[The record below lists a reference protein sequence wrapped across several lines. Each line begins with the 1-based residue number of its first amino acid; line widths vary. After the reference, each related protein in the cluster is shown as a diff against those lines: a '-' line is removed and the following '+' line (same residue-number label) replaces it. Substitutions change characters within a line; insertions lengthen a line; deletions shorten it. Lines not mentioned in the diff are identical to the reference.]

1 MQLSAEEE
9 LIGDRDLMKDTEL
22 RGLILQYFY
31 DRRRKDRLPAPK
43 PADLDVDVDDQDI
56 LQVCDQLGEHNL
68 LKWTASKSTDY
79 DSLGEISFGFGKINA
94 FGIDVVEGEATP
106 DIKVTFVQHNNN
118 TVTIT
123 GSQGVNNIIG
133 SNNTLTISELVK
145 AVESA
150 DATPQ
155 EKEEAKSL
163 LRKFLEHPLVS
174 KIAGNVTARLLD
186 S

>member
-1 MQLSAEEE
+1 
-9 LIGDRDLMKDTEL
+9 MKDTEL

-56 LQVCDQLGEHNL
+56 LQVCDQLREYNL

-106 DIKVTFVQHNNN
+106 EIKVEFVQHNNN

-123 GSQGVNNIIG
+123 DSTGVNNIIG
-133 SNNTLTISELVK
+133 SNNTLTLHELVK
-145 AVESA
+145 AVQST
-150 DATPQ
+150 DATKQ

-163 LRKFLEHPLVS
+163 LRKAFKNPTIAAILGGSASQLLNFLS
-174 KIAGNVTARLLD
+174 
-186 S
+186 